1 MWHAVLP
8 RYSCCAEV
16 EKGQLICCEV
26 AVSLGNDEN
35 LGSGGRPAPSCATGF
50 PGWGFD
56 LLKVEMGRRRK
67 IHSKT

>member
-26 AVSLGNDEN
+26 AVSLGKGEN
-35 LGSGGRPAPSCATGF
+35 LGSGGRPAPKI
-50 PGWGFD
+50 WGVEAD
-56 LLKVEMGRRRK
+56 QHRNVLLVFRAVG
-67 IHSKT
+67 